1 MEDALKKNLEKL
13 LKEEGLNGRVTD
25 LEYLTGGAS
34 NETWKFFFS
43 SKTEKKHMIFR
54 RSLGESSPMAIS
66 KRDEASI
73 QQLAFKKGAPVAKII
88 AIADKNS
95 TLGDAYIMKHIEGE
109 TIARKILRDK
119 EYSQAKKKLA
129 YECGEA
135 IAKIHQV
142 PINNF
147 KNMQVSS
154 PKDLIHQLYLT
165 YEGFKQPLPVFEF
178 AFKWLEDQD
187 FGEPIEKLVHGDFR
201 LGNLIIS
208 KKGLEAVI
216 DWELAHIGNPI
227 QDLGWICVNSW
238 RFGHSKNIVGGFGEI
253 DDLLSGYSSV
263 CKNNITHKQIKTW
276 QIFGTLRWGVI
287 CLIQT
292 FSHLYGRTN
301 SVEKAAIGRRVSE
314 TEIDL
319 INLIFLGGK

>member
-1 MEDALKKNLEKL
+1 MEEDLKKNLEEL
-13 LKEEGLNGRVTD
+13 LGKKVSKGKVTD

-34 NETWKFFFS
+34 NETWKFSFF
-43 SKTEKKHMIFR
+43 TKKDKRHMIFR
-54 RSLGESSPMAIS
+54 RSLGGTSPMAIS

-88 AIADKNS
+88 AIADKDS
-95 TLGDAYIMKHIEGE
+95 SLGDAYIMEHIEGE

-119 EYSQAKKKLA
+119 EYSKARKKLA

-147 KNMQVSS
+147 KNMKVSS
-154 PKDLIHQLYLT
+154 PKKLLHQLYLT

-187 FGEPIEKLVHGDFR
+187 FGRQEESLVHGDFR

-238 RFGHSKNIVGGFGEI
+238 RFGNSENIVGGFGEI
-253 DDLLSGYSSV
+253 DDLLKGYSSV
-263 CKNNITHKQIKTW
+263 FKNNINHEQIKAW

-292 FSHLYGRTN
+292 FSHLYGSTN

-319 INLIFLGGK
+319 INLMFLGGK